1 MIDLAAEEV
10 MHLTVKVA
18 APMVVGK
25 TIGGFLLVI
34 PIIGGYF
41 SGDSIK
47 GTVISGGADW
57 NTTLD
62 TGVAHVFAKY
72 LLETNDGEYI
82 AIENEGL
89 LNSNSD
95 STKDFQCH

>member
-1 MIDLAAEEV
+1 MLNLATEEV
-10 MHLTVKVA
+10 MRLTVKLA
-18 APMVVGK
+18 APMVVSK

-72 LLETNDGEYI
+72 LLETNDGEYF